1 MYIHELLVLVL
12 LLVSFSLYV
21 FFLARLYGE
30 ALTDGGTAGYAIGG
44 RTCLS

>member
-1 MYIHELLVLVL
+1 MYIRELLVLVL

-21 FFLARLYGE
+21 FFLAHGE

-44 RTCLS
+44 RTCL